1 MTIPLPD
8 PWITSILALL
18 SGGGAKFIYDAIRQ
32 WRSGPPRVARSQR
45 VVDANIATVARA
57 RDELEED
64 NARLRVM
71 LTESNAQRI
80 ESERLHTEERARWLF
95 DQERLR
101 ADVARLEARLRTEQA
116 EAAARYDA
124 LLDQVHQLRLRANTE
139 GF

>member
-1 MTIPLPD
+1 MTLPLPD

-18 SGGGAKFIYDAIRQ
+18 SGGGAKFIYDAIKQ
-32 WRSGPPRVARSQR
+32 WRNGPPRGARSQR

-64 NARLRVM
+64 NGRLRAM
-71 LTESNAQRI
+71 LDEARSQRTEA
-80 ESERLHTEERARWLF
+80 ERLHTEERARWLF

-101 ADVARLEARLRTEQA
+101 SDVARLEARLRTEQA